1 VNSTDWDKIYFDNP
15 PVAPLGIIALPGSQT
30 IAAAINRRL
39 IQQRRKFVES
49 NPDHAAVHGLLR
61 DSFIISADCPRFETG
76 EGKAVIRETVRGY
89 DVYIIAD
96 VGNYHCTFTMYGME
110 CPMSPDDHFQDIKRV
125 IAAIGGRA
133 RRITVIMPLL
143 YEGRQHRRQS
153 RESLDCAVALQ
164 ELERLGV
171 DNIFTFDAHDPR
183 VQNAIPLTGFNNLL
197 PTYQIIR
204 SIVEKERDLE
214 ISRGKM
220 LVVSPDEGAMSRSI
234 YYASILGLDVSM
246 FYKRRDYTRIVN
258 GKNPIIQHE
267 YLGEDVEGKD
277 VLIVDDLLSSGESTL
292 DIAQELKRRK
302 ARRIYIAVTFALFV
316 EGIDRFRQAYG
327 DGVIQRVYGTNLTY
341 QRDEVLNEP
350 WYVSV
355 DMSEFIAYLIDLLN
369 HDRSISALFDPS
381 TKIGKFLKNIRDK

>member
-1 VNSTDWDKIYFDNP
+1 MNSSGWEKIYFDNL

-39 IQQRRKFVES
+39 IEHRRKFVEN
-49 NPDHAAVHGLLR
+49 NPEHAAVHGLLR
-61 DSFIISADCPRFETG
+61 DSFIISSDCPRFETG

-96 VGNYHCTFTMYGME
+96 VGNYHCKFTMYGME

-204 SIVEKERDLE
+204 ALVEKEQDLE
-214 ISRGKM
+214 IARGKM
-220 LVVSPDEGAMSRSI
+220 LVVSPDEGAMGRSI
-234 YYASILGLDVSM
+234 YYASILGLDVSL
-246 FYKRRDYTRIVN
+246 FYKRRDYTRIVH

-292 DIAQELKRRK
+292 DIARELKRRK

-316 EGIDRFRQAYG
+316 EGIKQFRQAYF
-327 DGVIQRVYGTNLTY
+327 DGVIHRVFGTNLTY

-355 DMSEFIAYLIDLLN
+355 DMSEFMSYLIDLLN

-381 TKIGKFLKNIRDK
+381 TKIGEFLKRRQG